1 MIDHVSIECADLG
14 RAIGFYDAVL
24 PTLGFAR
31 LVTREATAGYGKRYP
46 EFWVNRREGG
56 GSPAT
61 SGFHIALRCADTDTV
76 QAFHAAA
83 LAAGGA
89 SDGAP
94 GPRPASAEGYFAAF
108 IKDPDG
114 NRVEAATFVKEDGQ

>member
-46 EFWVNRREGG
+46 EFWVNQRDGG

-61 SGFHIALRCADTDTV
+61 SGFHVALRCADAV
-76 QAFHAAA
+76 AVHAFHAAA
-83 LAAGGA
+83 LAAGGET
-89 SDGAP
+89 DGAP
-94 GPRPASAEGYFAAF
+94 GLRQASAEGYFAAF
-108 IKDPDG
+108 IKDLDG
-114 NRVEAATFVKEDGQ
+114 NRVEAVTFVKEDVQ